1 MRTPAGR
8 DMERD
13 LLVEEIKRKLEDR
26 NVLLVALTGWGKTYL
41 MMRLAIELAREGRV
55 ALLAPTLTLL
65 MKKWLEFRQILLSLQ
80 SPPRAILTAGAGQ
93 YCVFGYQ
100 VPQRFCRR
108 CKLYRSTPPV
118 LQLEER
124 AVTFE
129 EIDAMTP
136 EDVCGYW
143 VQEASLTR
151 YDIVAGHYGRLQ
163 KIAKLA
169 HYILIDEAHEFYLP
183 HISSYPLDEIAELLG
198 VSAEELN
205 SIAVI
210 KELIAQELS
219 RDLDPK
225 TEDRLY
231 SLSSALRKTCWIE
244 AQELHCMDLY
254 DMPRGVRIFAATAT
268 PPPGWPPEGWGEK
281 IEIEPRV
288 RPRAF
293 VEPEARFYFRDRYEG
308 AALQLHYVV
317 KWLRENFG
325 VRSIAVFAISSLQ
338 HVLAYSLPP
347 GVELYPCWGLDDAWG
362 KMRVGVD
369 LTHDATVVFWPSLHI
384 SARRRLRAENRD
396 PDIVELIEAI
406 QVAGRILRPSRPEE
420 RYEDVLRKKI
430 IVFADARY
438 WRFREYLQ
446 RFFDVQEL
454 RLPQ

>member
-1 MRTPAGR
+1 
-8 DMERD
+8 MERD
-13 LLVEEIKRKLEDR
+13 LLVEEIKRKLKDR
-26 NVLLVALTGWGKTYL
+26 NVLLVAPTGWGKTHL
-41 MMRLAIELAREGRV
+41 MMRLAVELAREGRV

-65 MKKWLEFRQILLSLQ
+65 IKKWKELQQMLSSMQ

-100 VPQRFCRR
+100 VPQRFCSRCSLHRR
-108 CKLYRSTPPV
+108 PPSA
-118 LQLEER
+118 LHLEGA

-129 EIDAMTP
+129 DIDRIIP

-143 VQEASLTR
+143 IQEAMMSSYD
-151 YDIVAGHYGRLQ
+151 YDIIAGHYGRLQ

-198 VSAEELN
+198 VPAEELDN
-205 SIAVI
+205 ISII
-210 KELIAQELS
+210 RELVAEKLS
-219 RDLDPK
+219 RLDLDAQA
-225 TEDRLY
+225 EDRLY

-244 AQELHCMDLY
+244 EQELHCMDLY
-254 DMPRGVRIFAATAT
+254 TNLYTMPRGVRIFAATAT

-281 IEIEPRV
+281 IEIEPTLK
-288 RPRAF
+288 PRAF

-308 AALQLHYVV
+308 AALQMYYIV

-406 QVAGRILRPSRPEE
+406 QVAGRILRPRGPEE